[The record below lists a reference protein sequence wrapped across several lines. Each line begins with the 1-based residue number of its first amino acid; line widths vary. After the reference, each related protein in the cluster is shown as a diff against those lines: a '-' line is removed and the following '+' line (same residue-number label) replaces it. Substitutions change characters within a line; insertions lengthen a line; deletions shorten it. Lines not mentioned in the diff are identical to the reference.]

1 MSSTVDLLTRPQ
13 SDYTSLMYNLLVS
26 FQGWKPAKDSISK
39 SRVFEHTS
47 NHICEQFSTDSKIDF
62 DSLLNLPTLFM
73 PEKGGAG
80 QQLGRVGRIFKVSQI
95 GDEIHFEYSLEHD
108 LSPIPMSALVANA
121 SQFQIS
127 NFAFSRSHWAVK
139 DVDLYQT
146 LCRINQ
152 TPRFLPKVFN
162 LSDKPEE
169 SDLVSVMMPFA
180 SGFDEVYGAIQKSAE
195 LESMRCLR
203 ADDIW
208 DNDAIIQ
215 DVIDLISCSKIVICD
230 CTGRNPNVFYEAG
243 IAHTLGKNVILI
255 AQSKS
260 DIPFDVSHIRYVEYA
275 NNPEGRKA
283 LAKSLKKRIN
293 SLAS

>member
-1 MSSTVDLLTRPQ
+1 
-13 SDYTSLMYNLLVS
+13 MYNLLVT

-47 NHICEQFSTDSKIDF
+47 DHLLEHFSTDGRIDF
-62 DSLLNLPTLFM
+62 DSLLSLPTLFM
-73 PEKGGAG
+73 SEKGGSG
-80 QQLGRVGRIFKVSQI
+80 EQLGRVGRIHKAWQI
-95 GDEIHFEYSLEHD
+95 GDEIHFEYSIEHD
-108 LSPIPMSALVANA
+108 LPPIPMQTLVANA

-127 NFAFSRSHWAVK
+127 KFAFSRSHWAIK

-162 LSDKPEE
+162 LSDKSEE
-169 SDLVSVMMPFA
+169 SDLISVMMPFA
-180 SGFDEVYGAIQKSAE
+180 SSFDEVYESIQESAGF
-195 LESMRCLR
+195 ESMRCLR

-243 IAHTLGKNVILI
+243 IAHTLGKDVILI

-260 DIPFDVSHIRYVEYA
+260 DIPFDVSHIRYVEYS
-275 NNPEGRKA
+275 NNPKGRKA
-283 LAKSLKKRIN
+283 LAESLKKRIN
-293 SLAS
+293 SLTG